1 MRREQKV
8 DLALEIPLRPVS
20 LTPHPP
26 LSLGVSRV
34 RLRDNVGTLT
44 EEGTEESDEK
54 RRRGRIKR
62 ANRGVGGERA
72 RCSYEFHGRASLLR
86 LLKTVEMLVPAE
98 KEIVGRGRGL
108 KGAGEGDVRR
118 GEGAGGGR
126 KERRKKGK
134 NERVGRRRIEPIL
147 AQGTRVKYRRTGKL
161 LPDVKFHLGANFAAR
176 AHVEI
181 RYGVISILKVTA
193 VH

>member
-1 MRREQKV
+1 M
-8 DLALEIPLRPVS
+8 
-20 LTPHPP
+20 
-26 LSLGVSRV
+26 
-34 RLRDNVGTLT
+34 GTLT

-108 KGAGEGDVRR
+108 KGAGEGDVR
-118 GEGAGGGR
+118 GGGGQEGV
-126 KERRKKGK
+126 ERRDEKR
-134 NERVGRRRIEPIL
+134 ERMRGWVGGESSQSWPR
-147 AQGTRVKYRRTGKL
+147 
-161 LPDVKFHLGANFAAR
+161 AR
-176 AHVEI
+176 A
-181 RYGVISILKVTA
+181 
-193 VH
+193 